1 MGRGGERSLPKPS
14 PSLDVFTQVLKS
26 LVYLYSRLVILGLQV
41 GGEHTRA
48 LEADLCVWF
57 FCVWFFFLFCFLAVL
72 GSGAKA
78 CWTLGRQ
85 QRGLKGAGS
94 STLTMSEHLAGEMV
108 KGVMSFWGGTD
119 PSVRRCRKNTDKHS
133 HK

>member
-57 FCVWFFFLFCFLAVL
+57 FCVWFFFFVLFFGC
-72 GSGAKA
+72 
-78 CWTLGRQ
+78 
-85 QRGLKGAGS
+85 AGIRC
-94 STLTMSEHLAGEMV
+94 
-108 KGVMSFWGGTD
+108 KGVLDTREAAAGA
-119 PSVRRCRKNTDKHS
+119 
-133 HK
+133 